1 MVDAVT
7 LLAASSVGLAVD
19 GETIAYVSGG
29 ARTARCSLPISRSQ
43 RRRWPRKNS

>member
-7 LLAASSVGLAVD
+7 LLAVSSVGLAVD

-29 ARTARCSLPISRSQ
+29 ARTARCLAADQQEPATSLAA
-43 RRRWPRKNS
+43 